1 MELYQNDN
9 SNDNSS
15 IFLFKKINVLRETF
29 KLLRSAWAISAIRSF
44 CPQDHRKY
52 GSVQLEFPQRQ
63 AARRSSVCEW
73 K

>member
-29 KLLRSAWAISAIRSF
+29 KLLRVPGQYLRSDRF

-63 AARRSSVCEW
+63 AARRSSVYEW